1 MKNKIIQSIF
11 IVATL
16 IATTTSSAYAHVSV
30 KPAEVKVGQ
39 YQNFTVSVPTEK
51 NLPTTAV
58 RLLIPEGLES
68 VRPNVKPG
76 WKIEIKKSDQND
88 DAKVTELL
96 WTAGSIP
103 ADQRDEFVF
112 SAKVPTSESTLQWKA
127 YQTYQDGSIVAWDL
141 DPTAK
146 DESDA
151 TGPYSQTQVIND
163 LANATNQPQS
173 TQPTQLKS
181 DQTSEW
187 IAYLALVLGAA
198 ALALQLRKSR

>member
-1 MKNKIIQSIF
+1 MKNRIIQSIL

-16 IATTTSSAYAHVSV
+16 IATTSSSAYAHVTV

-51 NLPTTAV
+51 NLPTTAI
-58 RLLIPEGLES
+58 RLVLPEGLES

-76 WKIEIKKSDQND
+76 WKIEIKKAGEGEN
-88 DAKVTELL
+88 AKVTEVI
-96 WTAGSIP
+96 WTTGSIP
-103 ADQRDEFVF
+103 ADQRDEFIF
-112 SAKVPTSESTLQWKA
+112 SAKTPATEANLQWKA

-146 DESDA
+146 DEDEN
-151 TGPYSQTQVIND
+151 TGPYSQTKVIND
-163 LANATNQPQS
+163 LAAASNQPAT
-173 TQPTQLKS
+173 TQPAQVKS
-181 DQTSEW
+181 AQTTEW
-187 IAYLALVLGAA
+187 VAYLALVLGAA